1 MNEHVKR
8 ILVRNGSIMQ
18 QAWNELVMAL
28 NAEETNDDEAQAV
41 LYLNGVGYR
50 PGNTGIGAL
59 VGAGLLGA
67 GWSRSTDGMIVC
79 TSPVPPEAVI
89 ALETFNPTLREFRAK
104 AVGQLFDRFL
114 SVKLAA
120 GATGE
125 RLRLEARDG
134 FAPWQIAGALPDG
147 DAVRAAYFDPETLA
161 AREALVAENEDMP
174 PLAGG
179 VK

>member
-1 MNEHVKR
+1 MNEKIKG
-8 ILVRNGSIMQ
+8 ILTRNGGIMQ
-18 QAWNELVMAL
+18 QAWNELVQAL
-28 NAEETNDDEAQAV
+28 AEQTDDDTAQAV

-50 PGNTGIGAL
+50 AGNTSVGIV
-59 VGAGLLGA
+59 VGSGLLGA
-67 GWSRSTDGMIVC
+67 GWSRSTDGMTVC
-79 TSPVPPEAVI
+79 TSPVSPEASL
-89 ALETFNPTLREFRAK
+89 ALETFNPVLREFRAK

-120 GATGE
+120 GAAGE

-161 AREALVAENEDMP
+161 AREALVVEDDDMP
-174 PLAGG
+174 PLVEG